1 MAINIEEKDINVNRI
16 SQVNIGGVTY
26 SLKDTATRS
35 ALSAVEARVTVN
47 EENITN
53 NAAAIAGI
61 TEAIKGGV
69 SYLGKI

>member
-1 MAINIEEKDINVNRI
+1 MAINIEEKDTNVNRI

-35 ALSAVEARVTVN
+35 ALSAVEARVAVN
-47 EENITN
+47 EADITN

-61 TEAIKGGV
+61 AEAIKGGV